1 MQLMLVGADL
11 NFSRVIES
19 VLSSGGIRVDDHP
32 NPAIAWQV
40 FSKNPADL
48 VLVDMPPEFDAVD
61 QFLGKLRED
70 AHGAHVPVILMSEKH
85 HAQSKAVATL
95 LKKHHLQ
102 SFLPRPFEMFG
113 IASELKRIASQGGPK
128 LDEIQNPS
136 RAAKRRRLDSTE
148 FGDQTTASRAS
159 AERQANIRNNFR
171 MLKDIW
177 IHQRT
182 GVLRREEEDDWVLI
196 YQGGLQNESDEA
208 FISAGL
214 TQDNLRFQQTH
225 QDGIGDST
233 ALGRLLW
240 EHAQQGITVS
250 FEAQLDKKSLKLSP
264 ISKRKTELPLSHA
277 IQTFLKVVDPHLT
290 IGAQLSQLG
299 IPPQDVSQQLGALKA
314 MGLVEL
320 IETTEGSPGIPTNIP
335 PTPERVIAPPVKSPT
350 GPRTQPIPST
360 PEAILKRLNGEYI
373 RLKNADDFT
382 ILGLPQSADDS
393 MVHVTW
399 NRLRERYTGMAEDES
414 LPTPIRRRAEAILR
428 LTKEAAKRVLSD
440 RKGDSDTST
449 QARTASSQSSQPA
462 QQELEELAFDEG
474 VKAFSAGDHKRAVQ
488 CFRKARDERI
498 DSVRNMAWLGWA
510 VFHNTEKPQEER
522 NEEALDLLRLASSFD
537 PSHRQGQFFLSF
549 VELKTGAVENAVK
562 RLTILLKRYPG
573 HKEAKKLMRMIA
585 IKSGKQP

>member
-19 VLSSGGIRVDDHP
+19 VLSSDGIRVDGHP
-32 NPAIAWQV
+32 DPAIAWQI

-48 VLVDMPPEFDAVD
+48 VLVDMPPEFNAVD

-70 AHGAHVPVILMSEKH
+70 AHGAQVPVILMSEKH

-95 LKKHHLQ
+95 LKKHYLQ

-128 LDEIQNPS
+128 SDEMQSPS
-136 RAAKRRRLDSTE
+136 RAVQRRRLDSTE
-148 FGDQTTASRAS
+148 FGDQTTGSEAS

-182 GVLRREEEDDWVLI
+182 GVLRREEKDDWVLI

-208 FISAGL
+208 FISAVL
-214 TQDNLRFQQTH
+214 TQDNLQFQQTH
-225 QDGIGDST
+225 QDGVGDST

-264 ISKRKTELPLSHA
+264 ISKRRTELPLSHA

-299 IPPQDVSQQLGALKA
+299 IRPQDISQQLGALKA

-320 IETTEGSPGIPTNIP
+320 IETTEAPPGIPTNIP
-335 PTPERVIAPPVKSPT
+335 PTPESVLAPPVNSPR
-350 GPRTQPIPST
+350 GPRRQTIPST
-360 PEAILKRLNGEYI
+360 PETILKRLDGEYS

-382 ILGLPQSADDS
+382 ILGLPQSAEDS
-393 MVHVTW
+393 MVHATW
-399 NRLRERYTGMAEDES
+399 SRLRDRYTEMAEDES
-414 LPTPIRRRAEAILR
+414 LPTPIRRRAESILR
-428 LTKEAAKRVLSD
+428 LSKEAAKRVLSD
-440 RKGDSDTST
+440 RKGDST
-449 QARTASSQSSQPA
+449 QNETADSQSSPPA
-462 QQELEELAFDEG
+462 QQELEELAFNEG
-474 VKAFSAGDHKRAVQ
+474 VKAFAAGDHKRAVQ